1 MYMKKIL
8 VPALSVFALFAVSSC
23 GDDPDASGPPVLVL
37 SAANGGGWS
46 ASAPAAS
53 DMSTTAGADE
63 KMMWG
68 YQQHF
73 TAATDFPA
81 LDSDAPSYTLAA
93 GDVSTDSLN
102 ALKAAFGVTKDFVAQ
117 DVNQGG
123 GYLSGNYDGTTATLY
138 VSSDAMH
145 YWSYSPAWDQSSI
158 SSQPC
163 VMVDPPISSD
173 APTTDAATPTVAPDA
188 GVCAE
193 PVAPENVP
201 TKAEAE
207 ALFATTV
214 AALGLNSDDL
224 ILDSYAD
231 EWGANVTGYLKID
244 GVRSSL
250 TWSIG
255 YGADAAITWASGV
268 LADVQVGASYPR
280 IGTTAGLERLNS
292 QQNGMWGGPMVRG
305 GIAYDAP
312 MASSMTSG
320 AGVASGAA
328 VEVTP
333 STDVPI
339 EATAA
344 TIPVPNS
351 DVVATDEIVTDA
363 PTVDAP
369 APVVQE
375 VSIVSVE
382 EELVTLY
389 GADGSIYLVPGYT
402 FIAAKDENGFAGRY
416 TVSALPDE
424 YMQVTDAV
432 DVVPATAVPVPDTAV
447 APAVDPAVDPDI
459 SVAQAA
465 ADTIVGMSEAEAT
478 KAAEAKGLT
487 VRVGSRDGEDFA
499 LTMDYRTDRVT
510 LTVVGDKVTA
520 ATPG

>member
-1 MYMKKIL
+1 MKKIL
-8 VPALSVFALFAVSSC
+8 VPALTVFALFTVSSC
-23 GDDPDASGPPVLVL
+23 GDDPDAAAPPILVL

-46 ASAPAAS
+46 SSAPAAS
-53 DMSTTAGADE
+53 DMSSTEGMDE

-73 TAATDFPA
+73 TAATDLPA
-81 LDSDAPSYTLAA
+81 LESDAPSYTLTA

-102 ALKAAFGVTKDFVAQ
+102 ALKVAFGVTKDFVAQ
-117 DVNQGG
+117 DVSQGG
-123 GYLSGNYDGTTATLY
+123 GYLSGNYDGTTPTLY

-145 YWSYSPAWDQSSI
+145 YWSYSPAWDQASI

-163 VMVDPPISSD
+163 AVDPTATYVPTSD
-173 APTTDAATPTVAPDA
+173 VPAPDA
-188 GVCAE
+188 VICAE
-193 PVAPENVP
+193 PTAPENVP

-214 AALGLNSDDL
+214 SALGVNTDDL

-244 GVRSSL
+244 GVRSSI

-255 YGADAAITWASGV
+255 YGANAEITWASGA

-280 IGTTAGLERLNS
+280 IGTAAALERLNS

-305 GIAYDAP
+305 GFAEAAP
-312 MASSMTSG
+312 MASS
-320 AGVASGAA
+320 AGVTSDA
-328 VEVTP
+328 VVAVTP

-351 DVVATDEIVTDA
+351 DAVVGVEVTDA

-369 APVVQE
+369 APEIQE

-402 FIAAKDENGFAGRY
+402 FIAAEDEFGYAGRY

-424 YMQVTDAV
+424 YMQVADAV
-432 DVVPATAVPVPDTAV
+432 NEVPLSIAPETV
-447 APAVDPAVDPDI
+447 APAVEGSTGSAVDPTAAITQESAD
-459 SVAQAA
+459 VLVGMAEADATQAA
-465 ADTIVGMSEAEAT
+465 ES
-478 KAAEAKGLT
+478 KGWV

-499 LTMDYRTDRVT
+499 LTKDYRTDRVT
-510 LTVVGDKVTA
+510 LTVKSDKVTA
-520 ATPG
+520 VVVG